1 MSIYTRVIITSAMR
15 EIKSLDLGRN
25 YYVEQ
30 VSNILTTYVSVY
42 NLILK
47 PSINIKSQ
55 QNLNA
60 LGRIHSAVAI
70 ATDSHG
76 YSDVQLFSR
85 GYSDG

>member
-1 MSIYTRVIITSAMR
+1 MR

-25 YYVEQ
+25 YYVAQ

-47 PSINIKSQ
+47 TSINIKIQ

-60 LGRIHSAVAI
+60 LGQLDGAVAI
-70 ATDSHG
+70 ATDSRG
-76 YSDVQLFSR
+76 YSNVQLFSH
-85 GYSDG
+85 GYNDG

>member
-1 MSIYTRVIITSAMR
+1 MR

-25 YYVEQ
+25 YYVAQ

-47 PSINIKSQ
+47 PSINIKIQ

-60 LGRIHSAVAI
+60 LGRIDGVVAI
-70 ATDSHG
+70 ATDS
-76 YSDVQLFSR
+76 R
-85 GYSDG
+85 GYNDV